1 MMFFKRKAKTEDTQE
16 IVKEF
21 ALSIRDRIM
30 SKINV
35 QISDMKEVLR
45 SSIAQIIVEELN
57 TSTLTGI
64 DASPEGQLRLY
75 ELRKRITSKTDATI
89 VQQTVAAMDRI
100 SRTDVTPSSNKKAS
114 KK

>member
-1 MMFFKRKAKTEDTQE
+1 
-16 IVKEF
+16 
-21 ALSIRDRIM
+21 M

-45 SSIAQIIVEELN
+45 SAVAQIIVEELN
-57 TSTLTGI
+57 TTSLSGI
-64 DASPEGQLRLY
+64 DASPDGQRRLH
-75 ELRKRITSKTDATI
+75 ELRRRITSKTDAVI

-100 SRTDVTPSSNKKAS
+100 SRTEAIPANSTKAS

>member
-1 MMFFKRKAKTEDTQE
+1 MFFKRKPKVEDTHE

-57 TSTLTGI
+57 ASSLAGI
-64 DASPEGQLRLY
+64 DASPEGQLRLH
-75 ELRKRITSKTDATI
+75 ELRRRLTSKADAAI

-100 SRTDVTPSSNKKAS
+100 SRVEATTTSRKKAS

>member
-1 MMFFKRKAKTEDTQE
+1 MFFKRKSNAEDTQE
-16 IVKEF
+16 VVKEF
-21 ALSIRDRIM
+21 ALSIKDRIM

-45 SSIAQIIVEELN
+45 SAVAQIIVEELN
-57 TSTLTGI
+57 TTSLSGI
-64 DASPEGQLRLY
+64 DASPDGQRRLH
-75 ELRKRITSKTDATI
+75 ELRRRITSKTDAVI

-100 SRTDVTPSSNKKAS
+100 SRTEAIPANNTKAS